1 MALQMHGREAASRES
16 WCELIRRRC
25 GLAFRTAQVPAVLDC
40 VRQLVEARGTA
51 ERAYYEQL
59 VAAADNDPEWL
70 SLVEHLVN
78 HETSF
83 FRHPPSFDVL
93 RHRVLPD
100 LRSSRGRNRLHLLSA
115 GCSTGQEA
123 YSMAMV
129 AMDDDAGA
137 DFAVWGCDISREAIE
152 AARRG
157 RFGRRAIAGVPP
169 AYRQRFVVACGN
181 DTTAE
186 YEICD
191 ELRRRVRFS
200 AMNLY
205 VADAGVALSYDVIFC
220 QNVLIYMSAAAVSQ
234 IVMHLAARLVPGG
247 YLILGPGEGPT
258 ERPALLEPVTMS
270 GVRMFRRKSHAQL
283 EGRQ

>member
-137 DFAVWGCDISREAIE
+137 DFAVWGCDISRDAIE

-157 RFGRRAIAGVPP
+157 RFGRRAIANTRRPYPCV
-169 AYRQRFVVACGN
+169 FV
-181 DTTAE
+181 
-186 YEICD
+186 
-191 ELRRRVRFS
+191 RVGTRPS
-200 AMNLY
+200 
-205 VADAGVALSYDVIFC
+205 GRC
-220 QNVLIYMSAAAVSQ
+220 
-234 IVMHLAARLVPGG
+234 HLW
-247 YLILGPGEGPT
+247 IE
-258 ERPALLEPVTMS
+258 
-270 GVRMFRRKSHAQL
+270 
-283 EGRQ
+283 